1 MEKSWNHPEQKNL
14 KPGVL
19 TSGNGGS
26 RFMKNNNAIS
36 QYAAIIHSLA
46 YKYIFT
52 RSNYE
57 QSQIN
62 RKLTQ

>member
-1 MEKSWNHPEQKNL
+1 MEKSWNLPEQK
-14 KPGVL
+14 KPEARCL

-26 RFMKNNNAIS
+26 FSMKNNNAIS
-36 QYAAIIHSLA
+36 QYAAIIHCQA
-46 YKYIFT
+46 DKYILT

-62 RKLTQ
+62 RNLTQ

>member
-1 MEKSWNHPEQKNL
+1 M
-14 KPGVL
+14 

-36 QYAAIIHSLA
+36 QYAAIIHHHSDMRIRIRL
-46 YKYIFT
+46 I
-52 RSNYE
+52 YE

-62 RKLTQ
+62 RNLTQ